1 MYISSY
7 PKDSF
12 EELLPLLF
20 PGCKNIRMIKK
31 LPTIKEIAR
40 RLNVSVSTVSRALH
54 DHPSIGLRTRMQVQ
68 QVAKEINYEPNQAAI
83 FFKQGKTFTLGVILP
98 NLQEQYFSIA
108 IDGIEQT
115 AIQNSYNVLISQ
127 SHDDPKR
134 EKQIVETM
142 RRNRVDGIVVSIS
155 KNTSNYEHFVELEKF
170 NIPVVFFDREPH
182 LPNAYSVTCSLKNS
196 TVAMVDLFVNKGL
209 KRIGFINGPG
219 PITLTHE
226 RAEGYREGL
235 SKNKLKEEKE
245 LIVQT
250 DLTTPGTEKAIGK
263 LLALKKP
270 PNAVIVFNDYV
281 ALDAIRYAKKE
292 GLAINKDIFFGSYA
306 NLPIIQYI
314 DNPPIVSVEQF
325 PFEQAQKATDILLQ
339 LINKKENGVIGSPK
353 TILEG
358 QLVLHED

>member
-1 MYISSY
+1 MTV
-7 PKDSF
+7 
-12 EELLPLLF
+12 
-20 PGCKNIRMIKK
+20 KK

-83 FFKQGKTFTLGVILP
+83 FFKQGKTFTLGVIIP

-108 IDGIEQT
+108 IDGIEKQAT
-115 AIQNSYNVLISQ
+115 PNNYNVLISQ
-127 SHDDPKR
+127 SHDDPKK

-142 RRNRVDGIVVSIS
+142 RRNRVDGIIVSVS
-155 KNTSNYEHFVELEKF
+155 KNVSSYEHFLELEQF
-170 NIPVVFFDREPH
+170 NIPVVFFDRAPH
-182 LPNAYSVTCSLKNS
+182 LPGAYSVTCSLKS
-196 TVAMVDLFVNKGL
+196 CTIAMVDLFVKKGI

-219 PITLTHE
+219 AISLTQE
-226 RAEGYREGL
+226 RADGYREGL
-235 SKNKLKEEKE
+235 LKNNLKEEKE

-270 PNAVIVFNDYV
+270 PVAIIVFNDYV
-281 ALDAIRYAKKE
+281 ALDAIRYARKE
-292 GLAINKDIFFGSYA
+292 GREINKDIFFGSYA
-306 NLPIIQYI
+306 NLPITHYL

-325 PFEQAQKATDILLQ
+325 PFEQAEKATEILLQ
-339 LINKKENGVIGSPK
+339 LINKKETSTASSQQ

-358 QLVLHED
+358 ELVLHEH

>member
-1 MYISSY
+1 
-7 PKDSF
+7 
-12 EELLPLLF
+12 
-20 PGCKNIRMIKK
+20 MIKK
-31 LPTIKEIAR
+31 LPTIKEIAK

-83 FFKQGKTFTLGVILP
+83 FFKQGKTFTLGVIIP

-108 IDGIEQT
+108 IDGIEKA
-115 AIQNSYNVLISQ
+115 AIQENYNVLISQ

-155 KNTSNYEHFVELEKF
+155 KNTSDYAHFLELEKF
-170 NIPVVFFDREPH
+170 NIPVVFFDRAPH
-182 LPNAYSVTCSLKNS
+182 LPNAYTVTCSLKNC
-196 TVAMVDLFVNKGL
+196 TIAMVDLFVKKGL

-226 RAEGYREGL
+226 RAEGYKEGL
-235 SKNKLKEEKE
+235 LKNDLKEEKE

-250 DLTTPGTEKAIGK
+250 DLTTAGTEKAMGK

-270 PNAVIVFNDYV
+270 PVAVIVFNDYV
-281 ALDAIRYAKKE
+281 ALDAIRYARKE
-292 GLAINKDIFFGSYA
+292 GLQINKDIFFGSYA
-306 NLPIIQYI
+306 NLPITHYL

-325 PFEQAQKATDILLQ
+325 PFEQAEKATNILLQ
-339 LINKKENGVIGSPK
+339 LINKKENGNVISSNK

-358 QLVLHED
+358 QLVFHED